1 MELEIINKNNLDLY
15 DFCIWL
21 EDKLFNY
28 LNSSIDDRQLD
39 RFDDYI
45 NKNIQINFID
55 KLPRFLKSR
64 NILLSAFKNL
74 DVRKQGKSY
83 IIGIDPLKFIPNTN
97 AKFIDIIRLINYGN
111 MEINGYPII
120 DNTFDYFANNLQDLY
135 QQYLKEIQ

>member
-1 MELEIINKNNLDLY
+1 MELEIINKDNLDLY

-21 EDKLFNY
+21 EDELFNY
-28 LNSSIDDRQLD
+28 LNSNIDDRQLD
-39 RFDDYI
+39 RFDNYI
-45 NKNIQINFID
+45 NENLQINFID

-64 NILLSAFKNL
+64 DILLSAFKNL
-74 DVRKQGKSY
+74 DIRKQGKSY
-83 IIGIDPLKFIPNTN
+83 IIDIDPLKFIPNTN
-97 AKFIDIIRLINYGN
+97 AKFIDIVRLINYGN